1 VIDILRATANDCP
14 HGVLI
19 LDERGTLI
27 ASNQPAN
34 AIFGYTPGALIGQAI
49 ETLVPDSSRLLRVDL
64 WKRDSQA
71 SADRAVPRQQTVSG
85 LRKDGASVPV
95 EIALNII
102 DASNQRYVVASIDNV
117 ADRLK
122 LERDLLAVGREGLAF
137 QRLMADVAASFLKSD
152 PATLDTMVADLLRL
166 IAQVLELDR
175 IVLWRWSADA
185 SFIDPVHGW
194 SLPSGQIPTD
204 PLPVASAPYTFARL
218 EAGEA
223 VSFTALEELPDS
235 VDRTT
240 FRLRGERS
248 ALLIPMPYQGGG
260 TDVHWVLTA
269 SSMTRELEW
278 PPAIVE
284 RLRLVAG
291 VISQAL
297 ARRASQV
304 ALQQALDDLHQLRTR
319 PSEAVVRRP
328 DGPRTGAASRIVS
341 ESADVRDA
349 LLQIEQVAGTSATVL
364 LRGETGAGKE
374 VFAQA
379 IHDLSPRHRR
389 PMVIVSCAAIPT
401 ALIESELFGRE
412 RGAYTGALSR
422 QIGRFEAAHQS
433 TLFLDEIGDLPA
445 EMQVKLLRVLQERV
459 IERLG
464 STQPIKVDVRIIAAT
479 HRDLEQAVR
488 DGTFREDLFYRLN
501 VFPIRVPPLRERIAD
516 IPGLVWAFVDELSRA
531 FGKTITSIAPASMQE
546 LQRYPW
552 PGNVRE
558 LRNVIERAVIL
569 ATTEHLVVPMPHPT
583 TTTPLPPTA
592 MTLASL
598 ETEHI
603 RTILDST
610 HWRVRGRGGAAER
623 LGLKPTTLE
632 SRMARLGIVRERA
645 S

>member
-1 VIDILRATANDCP
+1 MIDILRATANDCP

-152 PATLDTMVADLLRL
+152 PATLDTMLADLLRL

-623 LGLKPTTLE
+623 LGLKHTTLE
-632 SRMARLGIVRERA
+632 SRMARLGIVRTKT
-645 S
+645 

>member
-1 VIDILRATANDCP
+1 MIDILRATANDCP

-19 LDERGTLI
+19 LDESGTLI
-27 ASNQPAN
+27 ASNQPASN
-34 AIFGYTPGALIGQAI
+34 IFGYKPGDLVGQTI
-49 ETLVPDSSRLLRVDL
+49 ERLVPDSSRLLRIDL
-64 WKRDSQA
+64 WKRDSA
-71 SADRAVPRQQTVSG
+71 TGADRSVPRQQTVSG

-102 DASNQRYVVASIDNV
+102 DASNKRYVVASIDNV

-122 LERDLLAVGREGLAF
+122 AERDLLAVGREGLAF
-137 QRLMADVAASFLKSD
+137 QRLMADIAASFLKCD
-152 PATLDTMVADLLRL
+152 AATLDGMVADLLRL
-166 IAQVLELDR
+166 VAQVLELDR
-175 IVLWRWSADA
+175 LVLWRWSDDE
-185 SFIDPVHGW
+185 SLVMPVHGW
-194 SLPSGQIPTD
+194 SLPTGEVPAE
-204 PLPVASAPYTFARL
+204 PLPVASAPYTLSRL
-218 EAGEA
+218 EAGET
-223 VSFTALEELPDS
+223 VSFTALDELPDF
-235 VDRTT
+235 VDRTA
-240 FRLRGERS
+240 FRQRGERS

-284 RLRLVAG
+284 RLRLLAG
-291 VISQAL
+291 VVSQAL
-297 ARRASQV
+297 ARQASQI

-319 PSEAVVRRP
+319 PSESVVRRP
-328 DGPRTGAASRIVS
+328 EGPRTGAASRIVS
-341 ESADVRDA
+341 ESADVREA
-349 LLQIEQVAGTSATVL
+349 LIQIEQVAGTSATVL

-389 PMVIVSCAAIPT
+389 PMVVVSCAAIPT

-488 DGTFREDLFYRLN
+488 EGTFREDLFYRLN

-531 FGKTITSIAPASMQE
+531 FGKTITSISPASMQE
-546 LQRYPW
+546 LQRYAW

-569 ATTEHLVVPMPHPT
+569 ATTEHLVVPMPHT
-583 TTTPLPPTA
+583 AATPLPPTA

-603 RTILDST
+603 RAILDST

>member
-19 LDERGTLI
+19 LDESGTLI
-27 ASNQPAN
+27 ASNQPAGN
-34 AIFGYTPGALIGQAI
+34 IFGYKPGDLVGQTI
-49 ETLVPDSSRLLRVDL
+49 ERLVPDSSRLLRIDL
-64 WKRDSQA
+64 WKRDSA
-71 SADRAVPRQQTVSG
+71 TGADRSVPRQQTVSG

-122 LERDLLAVGREGLAF
+122 VERDLLAVGREGLAF
-137 QRLMADVAASFLKSD
+137 QRLMADVAASFLKCD
-152 PATLDTMVADLLRL
+152 AATLDGMVADLLRL
-166 IAQVLELDR
+166 VAQVLELDR
-175 IVLWRWSADA
+175 LVLWRWSDDE
-185 SFIDPVHGW
+185 SLVMPVHGW
-194 SLPSGQIPTD
+194 SLPTGEVPAE
-204 PLPVASAPYTFARL
+204 PLPVASAPYTLSRL
-218 EAGEA
+218 EAGET
-223 VSFTALEELPDS
+223 VSFTALDELPDS
-235 VDRTT
+235 VDRIT
-240 FRLRGERS
+240 FRQRGERS

-284 RLRLVAG
+284 RLRLLAG
-291 VISQAL
+291 VVSQAL
-297 ARRASQV
+297 ARQASQI

-319 PSEAVVRRP
+319 PSESVVRRP
-328 DGPRTGAASRIVS
+328 EGPRTGAASRIVS
-341 ESADVRDA
+341 ESADVREA
-349 LLQIEQVAGTSATVL
+349 LIQIEQVAGTSATVL

-389 PMVIVSCAAIPT
+389 PMVVVSCAAIPT

-488 DGTFREDLFYRLN
+488 EGTFREDLFYRLN

-531 FGKTITSIAPASMQE
+531 FGKTITSISPASMQE
-546 LQRYPW
+546 LQRYAW

-569 ATTEHLVVPMPHPT
+569 ATTEHLVVPMPHT
-583 TTTPLPPTA
+583 AATPLPPTA

-603 RTILDST
+603 RAILDST

-632 SRMARLGIVRERA
+632 SRMARLGIVRTKT
-645 S
+645 

>member
-1 VIDILRATANDCP
+1 MIDILRATANDCP

-19 LDERGTLI
+19 LDESGTLI
-27 ASNQPAN
+27 ASNQPAGN
-34 AIFGYTPGALIGQAI
+34 IFGYKPGDLVGQTI
-49 ETLVPDSSRLLRVDL
+49 ERLVPDSSRLLRIDL
-64 WKRDSQA
+64 WKRDSA
-71 SADRAVPRQQTVSG
+71 TGADRSVPRQQTVSG

-122 LERDLLAVGREGLAF
+122 VERDLLAVGREGLAF
-137 QRLMADVAASFLKSD
+137 QRLMADVAASFLKCD
-152 PATLDTMVADLLRL
+152 AATLDGMVADLLRL
-166 IAQVLELDR
+166 VAQVLELDR
-175 IVLWRWSADA
+175 LVLWRWSDDE
-185 SFIDPVHGW
+185 SLVMPVHGW
-194 SLPSGQIPTD
+194 SLPTGEVPAE
-204 PLPVASAPYTFARL
+204 PLPVASAPYTLSRL
-218 EAGEA
+218 EAGET
-223 VSFTALEELPDS
+223 VSFTALDELPES

-240 FRLRGERS
+240 FRQRGERS

-284 RLRLVAG
+284 RLRLLAG
-291 VISQAL
+291 VVSQAL
-297 ARRASQV
+297 ARQASQV

-319 PSEAVVRRP
+319 PSESVVRRP
-328 DGPRTGAASRIVS
+328 EGPRTGAASRIVS
-341 ESADVRDA
+341 ESADVREA
-349 LLQIEQVAGTSATVL
+349 LIQIEQVAGTSATVL

-389 PMVIVSCAAIPT
+389 PMVVVSCAAIPT

-488 DGTFREDLFYRLN
+488 EGTFREDLFYRLN

-531 FGKTITSIAPASMQE
+531 FGKTITSISPASMQE
-546 LQRYPW
+546 LQRYAW

-569 ATTEHLVVPMPHPT
+569 ATTEHLVVPMPHT
-583 TTTPLPPTA
+583 AATPLPPTA

-603 RTILDST
+603 RAILDST

>member
-1 VIDILRATANDCP
+1 MIDILRATANDCP

-19 LDERGTLI
+19 LDESRTLI
-27 ASNQPAN
+27 ASNQPASN
-34 AIFGYTPGALIGQAI
+34 IFGYKPGDLVGQTI
-49 ETLVPDSSRLLRVDL
+49 ERLVPDSSRLLRIDL
-64 WKRDSQA
+64 WKRDSA
-71 SADRAVPRQQTVSG
+71 TGADRSVPRQQTVSG

-102 DASNQRYVVASIDNV
+102 DASNKRYVVASIDNV

-122 LERDLLAVGREGLAF
+122 AERDLLAVGREGLAF
-137 QRLMADVAASFLKSD
+137 QRLMADIAASFLKCD
-152 PATLDTMVADLLRL
+152 AATLDGMVADLLRL
-166 IAQVLELDR
+166 VAQVLELDR
-175 IVLWRWSADA
+175 LVLWRWSDDE
-185 SFIDPVHGW
+185 SLVMPVHGW
-194 SLPSGQIPTD
+194 SLPTGEVPAE
-204 PLPVASAPYTFARL
+204 PLPVASAPYTLSRL
-218 EAGEA
+218 EAGET
-223 VSFTALEELPDS
+223 VSFTALDELPDF
-235 VDRTT
+235 VDRTA
-240 FRLRGERS
+240 FRQRGERS

-284 RLRLVAG
+284 RLRLLAG
-291 VISQAL
+291 VVSQAL
-297 ARRASQV
+297 ARQASQV

-319 PSEAVVRRP
+319 PSESVVRRP
-328 DGPRTGAASRIVS
+328 EGPRTGAASRIVS
-341 ESADVRDA
+341 ESADVREA
-349 LLQIEQVAGTSATVL
+349 LIQIEQVAGTSATVL

-389 PMVIVSCAAIPT
+389 PMVVVSCAAIPT

-488 DGTFREDLFYRLN
+488 EGTFREDLFYRLN

-531 FGKTITSIAPASMQE
+531 FGKTITSISPASMQE
-546 LQRYPW
+546 LQRYAW

-569 ATTEHLVVPMPHPT
+569 ATTEHLVVPMPHT
-583 TTTPLPPTA
+583 AATPLPPTA

-603 RTILDST
+603 RAILDST

>member
-19 LDERGTLI
+19 LDESGTLI
-27 ASNQPAN
+27 ASNQPASN
-34 AIFGYTPGALIGQAI
+34 IFGYKPGDLVGQTI
-49 ETLVPDSSRLLRVDL
+49 ERLVPDSSRLLRIDL

-71 SADRAVPRQQTVSG
+71 GADRSVPRQQTVSG

-102 DASNQRYVVASIDNV
+102 DASNKRYVVASIDNV

-122 LERDLLAVGREGLAF
+122 AERDLLAVGREGLAF
-137 QRLMADVAASFLKSD
+137 QRLMADIAASFLKCD
-152 PATLDTMVADLLRL
+152 PATLDAMVADLLRL
-166 IAQVLELDR
+166 VAQVLELDR
-175 IVLWRWSADA
+175 LVLWRWSDDE
-185 SFIDPVHGW
+185 SLVMPVHGW
-194 SLPSGQIPTD
+194 SLPTGEVPAE
-204 PLPVASAPYTFARL
+204 PLPVASAPYTLSRL
-218 EAGEA
+218 EAGET
-223 VSFTALEELPDS
+223 VSFTALDELPDS
-235 VDRTT
+235 VDRIT
-240 FRLRGERS
+240 FRQRGERS

-284 RLRLVAG
+284 RLRLLAG
-291 VISQAL
+291 VVSQAL
-297 ARRASQV
+297 ARQASQV

-319 PSEAVVRRP
+319 PSESVVRRP
-328 DGPRTGAASRIVS
+328 EGPRTGAASRIVS
-341 ESADVRDA
+341 ESADVREA
-349 LLQIEQVAGTSATVL
+349 LIQIEQVAGTSATVL

-389 PMVIVSCAAIPT
+389 PMVVVSCAAIPT

-488 DGTFREDLFYRLN
+488 EGTFREDLFYRLN

-531 FGKTITSIAPASMQE
+531 FGKTITSISPASMQE
-546 LQRYPW
+546 LQRYAW

-569 ATTEHLVVPMPHPT
+569 ATTEHLVVPMPHT
-583 TTTPLPPTA
+583 AATPLPPTA

-603 RTILDST
+603 RAILDST

-632 SRMARLGIVRERA
+632 SRMARLGIVRTKT
-645 S
+645 

>member
-1 VIDILRATANDCP
+1 MIDILRATANDCP

-19 LDERGTLI
+19 LDESGTLI
-27 ASNQPAN
+27 ASNQPASN
-34 AIFGYTPGALIGQAI
+34 IFGYKPGDLVGQTI
-49 ETLVPDSSRLLRVDL
+49 ERLVPDSSRLLRIDL
-64 WKRDSQA
+64 WKRDSA
-71 SADRAVPRQQTVSG
+71 TGADRSVPRQQTVSG

-102 DASNQRYVVASIDNV
+102 DASNKRYVVASIDNV

-122 LERDLLAVGREGLAF
+122 AERDLLAVGREGLAF
-137 QRLMADVAASFLKSD
+137 QRLMADVAASFLKCD
-152 PATLDTMVADLLRL
+152 AATLDGMVADLLRL
-166 IAQVLELDR
+166 VAQVLELDR
-175 IVLWRWSADA
+175 LVLWRWSDDE
-185 SFIDPVHGW
+185 SLVMPVHGW
-194 SLPSGQIPTD
+194 SLPTGEVPAE
-204 PLPVASAPYTFARL
+204 PLPVASAPYTLSRL
-218 EAGEA
+218 EAGET
-223 VSFTALEELPDS
+223 VSFTALDELPDS

-240 FRLRGERS
+240 FRQRGERS

-284 RLRLVAG
+284 RLRLLAG
-291 VISQAL
+291 VVSQAL
-297 ARRASQV
+297 ARQASQI

-319 PSEAVVRRP
+319 PSESVVRRP
-328 DGPRTGAASRIVS
+328 EGPRTGAASRIVS
-341 ESADVRDA
+341 ESADVREA
-349 LLQIEQVAGTSATVL
+349 LIQIEQVAGTSATVL

-389 PMVIVSCAAIPT
+389 PMVVVSCAAIPT

-488 DGTFREDLFYRLN
+488 EGTFREDLFYRLN

-531 FGKTITSIAPASMQE
+531 FGKTITSISPASMQE
-546 LQRYPW
+546 LQRYAW

-569 ATTEHLVVPMPHPT
+569 ATTEHLVVPMPHT
-583 TTTPLPPTA
+583 AATPLPPTA

-603 RTILDST
+603 RAILDST

-632 SRMARLGIVRERA
+632 SRMARLGIVRTKT
-645 S
+645 